1 MLLVSSSQDA
11 WAPFESARMQISNE
25 ALDDISQGD
34 SYASMVKTM
43 MARIPLQVLYRLD
56 VNFNIESKNLDS
68 MLGRTAHMMI
78 LQNEEL
84 LKMIIA
90 RYRIIFN

>member
-11 WAPFESARMQISNE
+11 WAPYESARMQVTNE
-25 ALDDISQGD
+25 AASDSSRGA
-34 SYASMVKTM
+34 SYAAMVKSM

-56 VNFNIESKNLDS
+56 VNFNIKSKNFDS
-68 MLGRTAHMMI
+68 MMGRTAHMMI

-90 RYRIIFN
+90 RYRVIFN